1 MRAADREPFDGREE
15 VLLRE
20 LCRHAAERFPGR
32 VDAPTLRS
40 ICGKVLIKWRNR
52 PSRDAAGAVVPGLK
66 ADIIGAVLAWLREN
80 GKIPPGSREY
90 DELFT
95 ETVFNGRFDAA
106 EIRRGMRTLV
116 RRGQVLD
123 FLIVTYYLD
132 MAEIDGSPPHP
143 ADVVERLR
151 GPRRNIDRGFVRETV
166 LEFYQLLCRQAA

>member
-1 MRAADREPFDGREE
+1 MRAADREPFDGQEE